1 MKSRSAHFTG
11 LLNLA
16 RDGDESARDS
26 ALEAIYREV
35 RVLAGQFLR
44 RERRG
49 HTLQA
54 TALVHEAYVG
64 LLAGGDLPG
73 DNRRQLLAFIAKA
86 MRHIL
91 VDHARAR
98 ASQKRG
104 GGRERVEF
112 DEHLVSDEKDA
123 ELAALDDALRALEEI
138 DERKS
143 RVVELRYFG
152 GLSVEDIA
160 AILDLSPATV
170 KRDWQAAKTWLF
182 NELRGGGDSAGG
194 GD

>member
-1 MKSRSAHFTG
+1 MRSRSAHITG

-16 RDGDESARDS
+16 RDGDQKARDS
-26 ALEAIYREV
+26 ALETIYDEV
-35 RVLAGQFLR
+35 RELAGQFLR
-44 RERRG
+44 RERRD

-54 TALVHEAYVG
+54 TALVHEAYVR
-64 LLAGGDLPG
+64 LLEGNELPG
-73 DNRRQLLAFIAKA
+73 ENRRQLLAFIAKA

-104 GGRERVEF
+104 GGRERVDF
-112 DEHLVSDEKDA
+112 DENLVLKGRDA
-123 ELAALDDALRALEEI
+123 ELAALDDALRSLEEI

-152 GLSVEDIA
+152 GLSVEDVGE
-160 AILDLSPATV
+160 ILDVSPATV
-170 KRDWQAAKTWLF
+170 KRDWQVAKTWLF
-182 NELRGGGDSAGG
+182 NELRRGDADGE
-194 GD
+194 